1 MAYNIKLKNQIGTEV
16 NYASVEQVNIP
27 LSSGTGEA
35 TFLAKYKVTKTAK
48 ANITY
53 IGGDAAAYGVDYM
66 CRITGSAVADSV
78 TVSVGGATAAQN
90 TAYTYVKVSDTE
102 AYVVVNGSFVTGDL
116 VITA

>member
-1 MAYNIKLKNQIGTEV
+1 MAYNVKLKNQIGTEV

-53 IGGDAAAYGVDYM
+53 NGGDTAAYGVDYM
-66 CRITGSAVADSV
+66 CRITGSAVADSI
-78 TVSVGGATAAQN
+78 TVSVGGTVATVN
-90 TAYTYVKVSDTE
+90 TAYTYEKVSDTE
-102 AYVVVNGSFVTGDL
+102 AYVIVKGAYVTGDL